1 MTRLVTLITFLAAML
16 WATEE
21 IRVKRPR
28 SNQAERLASKAS
40 LDFLVGN
47 FQHIVADY
55 YWLRSVEY
63 FLGDVMHTNKGIPYW
78 VLSLSEVFA

>member
-28 SNQAERLASKAS
+28 SNQAERLGLESILISS
-40 LDFLVGN
+40 LEISSTSSPTIIGCD
-47 FQHIVADY
+47 
-55 YWLRSVEY
+55 RSSI
-63 FLGDVMHTNKGIPYW
+63 LGDVMHTNKGIPYW
-78 VLSLSEVFA
+78 VLSLSEAYA

>member
-63 FLGDVMHTNKGIPYW
+63 FGRRDAHEEGYPLLGSSP
-78 VLSLSEVFA
+78 